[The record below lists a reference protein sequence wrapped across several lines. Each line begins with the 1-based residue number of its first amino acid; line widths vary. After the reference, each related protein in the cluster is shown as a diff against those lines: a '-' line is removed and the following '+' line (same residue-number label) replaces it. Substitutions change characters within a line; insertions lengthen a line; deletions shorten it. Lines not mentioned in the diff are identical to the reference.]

1 MNADEAEN
9 GAESIESGAE
19 NKKNGAENGAEE
31 MTVREKEIIDLI
43 KEDNQISRTSIAQKL
58 DIGTTTVYRYIDS
71 LKTKGIIERIGGDKG
86 GYWKIN

>member
-1 MNADEAEN
+1 
-9 GAESIESGAE
+9 
-19 NKKNGAENGAEE
+19 

-43 KEDNQISRTSIAQKL
+43 KKDNYISRTSIAQKL

-86 GYWKIN
+86 GYWKIK